1 MKKLSVIIPTF
12 NEENYIE
19 KALRSVRFADEI
31 IVVDS
36 FSSDK
41 TVDIAKKNNCTV
53 VQRQFDNFSN
63 QEIITTQQDPA
74 KSPGYACRPFKDR
87 PLIKDLLRHPGAQRS
102 PDLYAVCQRYDPGPF
117 QLPSLS

>member
-19 KALRSVRFADEI
+19 KAIRSVRFADEI

-41 TVDIAKKNNCTV
+41 TVDIAKKSNCTV
-53 VQRQFDNFSN
+53 IQRQFDNFSN
-63 QEIITTQQDPA
+63 QKNFALQYATAEWVLFIDADERIPFALKQEILDVI
-74 KSPGYACRPFKDR
+74 
-87 PLIKDLLRHPGAQRS
+87 
-102 PDLYAVCQRYDPGPF
+102 
-117 QLPSLS
+117 